1 MTLDTYLGIVQ
12 ALETSPYALMNR
24 EQSKKYTERFNFMMK
39 QRSEGE
45 IEFVLHM
52 VEQLL
57 KGQDCYL
64 SD

>member
-1 MTLDTYLGIVQ
+1 
-12 ALETSPYALMNR
+12 MNR
-24 EQSKKYTERFNFMMK
+24 KQSEMYTERFNFMMK